1 MVYKVVVSSSA
12 KNDMLEIGEYIAV
25 ELLAPN
31 AAGNHLDAFETQIA
45 DLNYMPKR
53 FALVFDERLAQM
65 GIRSVDVKNY
75 TLFYHVDDGTETVTI
90 ISVMYSRRDWMN
102 LL

>member
-1 MVYKVVVSSSA
+1 MVYKVVVSSRA

-25 ELLAPN
+25 ELLAPD
-31 AAGNHLDAFETQIA
+31 AAGNHLNAFETQIA
-45 DLNYMPKR
+45 DLNHMPKR
-53 FALVFDERLAQM
+53 YALVSDERLAQM

-75 TLFYHVDDGTETVTI
+75 TLFYYVNDEAETVTV
-90 ISVMYSRRDWMN
+90 ISVMYSRRDWAN